1 MPKKDALVGTAIN
14 VALSVGSCLLVQYV
28 AEQLGVPDQAGA
40 LGGIVAA
47 YLALRAL
54 SARVRALLLRSGT
67 DKIPQGNPPAHC
79 HASRRDRPRRRRSRP
94 LLWVTFLMTGAGL
107 ALVDRA
113 SPIFWPVIVLGGISF
128 AVNAAELLL
137 DR

>member
-1 MPKKDALVGTAIN
+1 MRFLRAPRTAIN

-28 AEQLGVPDQAGA
+28 AARLGAPDAVGG

-47 YLALRAL
+47 FLALRLL
-54 SARVRALLLRSGT
+54 SARVRALLLRSRIGKYPPGT
-67 DKIPQGNPPAHC
+67 RPAHGY
-79 HASRRDRPRRRRSRP
+79 ASRRDGPRRRRSRP
-94 LLWVTFLMTGAGL
+94 LLWVTFLMMGAGL
-107 ALVDRA
+107 ALADRA